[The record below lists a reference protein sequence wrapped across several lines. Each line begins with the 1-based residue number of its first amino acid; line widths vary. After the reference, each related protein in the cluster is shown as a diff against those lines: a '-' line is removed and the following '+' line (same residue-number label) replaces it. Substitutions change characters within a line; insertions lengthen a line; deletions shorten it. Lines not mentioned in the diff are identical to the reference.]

1 MEAEENNRQLVTTDL
16 LWAIRKFTRSS
27 LLLQQVIAEE
37 IGLYATDAECMDFL
51 MEMGPSPAG
60 DLARAMR
67 LTTGAVTN
75 VIDRLEKK
83 GFVERRKHP
92 TDRRK
97 VIVHFLPKNNAKA
110 KLRYDALVKDISEL
124 FTRYN
129 PTQLQ
134 FLAEFT
140 SALTAIYQENTLAVT
155 GGEG

>member
-1 MEAEENNRQLVTTDL
+1 MEAEKNTRELLTNDL
-16 LWAIRKFTRSS
+16 LWAIRRFTRSS

-51 MEMGPSPAG
+51 MEMGPSTAG

-83 GFVERRKHP
+83 GFVERKKHP

-97 VIVHFLPKNNAKA
+97 VIVHFLPKNHAKA
-110 KLRYDALVKDISEL
+110 KLRYDALVSGVLEL
-124 FTRYN
+124 FEGYN
-129 PTQLQ
+129 SEQLK
-134 FLAEFT
+134 FLVEHT
-140 SALTAIYQENTLAVT
+140 TALMAIYQENTMAVSSDKK
-155 GGEG
+155 